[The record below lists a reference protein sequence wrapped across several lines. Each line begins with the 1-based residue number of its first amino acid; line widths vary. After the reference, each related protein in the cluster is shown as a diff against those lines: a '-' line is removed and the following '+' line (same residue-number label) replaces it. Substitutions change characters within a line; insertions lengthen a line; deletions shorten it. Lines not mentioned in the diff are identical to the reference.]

1 MKVAVLGAGAIALAH
16 AALAAS
22 RGHAVCL
29 WSPSGKSLPPPGP
42 FSLTASGALEAVCT
56 VQSASLADTI
66 EGADVIIV
74 SLPAYGH
81 AAVMQAAAPFI
92 NSGQPVFVMPSLSLS
107 GLLLAKLLH
116 ARGVTAPIVSA
127 GTTVATARKLSLGA
141 REAAVRVLSVRTRI
155 DLAATPV
162 GETPAMLLLA
172 EALFGNLFVA
182 QTDALAIAL
191 SNVNPISHVPLA
203 LANLSRIES
212 AESWTQYDRMTGS
225 TARMIEALDAERLA
239 LAQTLGLAVRS
250 IHEHFHYSF
259 GVPIASLD
267 AQSRAVHAGRGS
279 PAGPTSLDT
288 RYLTEDVPY
297 GLAFLAQLGQRS
309 GLTLPVAQGC
319 VALTSAALG
328 RDLAADNT
336 LLALAGLD
344 TMSGPALLAVA
355 RVGFRLDVGLLPV
368 VQRAGRATSGH
379 LEHVGVDHCGSFG
392 CGHFGDLRVERD

>member
-1 MKVAVLGAGAIALAH
+1 MQVAVLGAGAIALAH

-22 RGHAVCL
+22 RGHVVRM

-42 FSLTASGALEAVCT
+42 FSLKATGALEAVCT
-56 VQSASLADTI
+56 VQSASLADACFR
-66 EGADVIIV
+66 ADVIIV

-81 AAVMQAAAPFI
+81 AAVMHAAAPFI
-92 NSGQPVFVMPSLSLS
+92 APGQPVFVMPSLSLG

-116 ARGVTAPIVSA
+116 VRGVAAPIVSA
-127 GTTVATARKLSLGA
+127 GTTVATARRLEMGVSAGA
-141 REAAVRVLSVRTRI
+141 TEVAVRVLSVRSRI

-162 GETPAMLLLA
+162 GATPAMLSLA

-259 GVPIASLD
+259 GVPIDTLD

-279 PAGPTSLDT
+279 PAGPTSLET

-309 GLTLPVAQGC
+309 GLAMPVAQGC
-319 VALTSAALG
+319 VALASAALG

-336 LLALAGLD
+336 LLAQAGLD
-344 TMSGPALLAVA
+344 TLSGPALLAVA
-355 RVGFRLDVGLLPV
+355 RDGFAV
-368 VQRAGRATSGH
+368 
-379 LEHVGVDHCGSFG
+379 
-392 CGHFGDLRVERD
+392 